1 MAYQQSHSST
11 DKPEDKY
18 TSKNINDLIDNK
30 IIGSV
35 SSQSNI
41 RRKRREIITDNA
53 ILMHCLDAYVSGCT
67 TGVKDVLLIP
77 TIQALS
83 YHVTQLTRFTRSNQ
97 FK

>member
-18 TSKNINDLIDNK
+18 TSKISNINDIIINK

-35 SSQSNI
+35 SSKSNI

-67 TGVKDVLLIP
+67 TSVKGCIAYSHNTGSLLPCNP
-77 TIQALS
+77 T
-83 YHVTQLTRFTRSNQ
+83 N
-97 FK
+97 